1 MASENATFTLHNE
14 VYEQRTAVFFP
25 LSFVNWQAATDDYF
39 GSWDSELKQLHRMEK

>member
-1 MASENATFTLHNE
+1 MNKGRLF
-14 VYEQRTAVFFP
+14 FFP